1 MAVTFLNPSRNDLE
15 TMPPLT
21 GLEMVE
27 VLAATKMSHLRC
39 LGFCIGV
46 KLRFVRTAG
55 VGLYNGVSFYVPR
68 AHAFINSRSKIQSP
82 RSGEQVRAG
91 E

>member
-39 LGFCIGV
+39 LGFCAEEEP
-46 KLRFVRTAG
+46 RFCPGGRDAG
-55 VGLYNGVSFYVPR
+55 RYNGVSFYVPQ
-68 AHAFINSRSKIQSP
+68 ALA
-82 RSGEQVRAG
+82 RSGSCGKMRDVL
-91 E
+91 